1 MNPISAFVDLL
12 AKLAK
17 MTRVVANI
25 GPTQL
30 IKQLDAIRQNLEQF
44 KDALRRDDLSKM
56 QQLLAE
62 CEAESD
68 LLEKR
73 LFKGLDDETSEALH
87 SSVRRAR
94 AAKTGL
100 AKHRKQV
107 PKKQAPISA
116 KVRTALKAKRAK
128 LASTITSRDETDR
141 DELVEEIDKAIGK
154 LRGISKSLE
163 SFKL

>member
-1 MNPISAFVDLL
+1 MNPISALVDIL

-17 MTRVVANI
+17 MGRVVANI
-25 GPTQL
+25 GPSQL
-30 IKQLDAIRQNLEQF
+30 IKQLNALRSNLEQF
-44 KDALRRDDLSKM
+44 KEAIREDDVSKM

-73 LFKGLDDETSEALH
+73 LFKGLDDRTNKSL
-87 SSVRRAR
+87 SSTIRRAR
-94 AAKTGL
+94 AS
-100 AKHRKQV
+100 
-107 PKKQAPISA
+107 KKAITKKRQQTPSPQKI
-116 KVRTALKAKRAK
+116 RTALKAKRAE
-128 LASTITSRDETDR
+128 LASTIATRDETHR
-141 DELVEEIDKAIGK
+141 QELVEEIDKAIGK